1 LKDNISLIGFM
12 GCGKTT
18 IGRILSE
25 ELDYIFLD
33 LDCIIEISEEKKIN
47 DIFRDNGERYFR
59 DIESKVIKKIINNKK
74 CVFAC
79 GGGVILRKE
88 NMSIIKKNSM
98 VVYLKISAEEA
109 VNRLS
114 GSTERPLI
122 SGSNSEN
129 RIRELLDKRSA
140 IYSEFADIVI
150 NNQERSPES
159 TCREIIENYKNTL

>member
-47 DIFRDNGERYFR
+47 DIFRNNGERYFR
-59 DIESKVIKKIINNKK
+59 DTESKVIRKIINNKK

-140 IYSEFADIVI
+140 MYSEFADIVI
-150 NNQERSPES
+150 NNQGRSPES